1 MSILDLLDPE
11 ILASGDGTAHLRFE
25 VRDDFKI
32 PSGVVQGGITA
43 AMLDMAMA
51 VAAGGAISTASLQV
65 EIHRPVVAEVL
76 DVKAEGPR
84 KGRRIVFC
92 EADLFDADGVLLA
105 RGRQTAVP

>member
-1 MSILDLLDPE
+1 MSILELLKPE
-11 ILASGDGTAHLRFE
+11 ILDSGDGSARLRFS

-32 PSGVVQGGITA
+32 ASGVVQGGITS

-51 VAAGGAISTASLQV
+51 VAAGGAISTVSLQV
-65 EIHRPVVAEVL
+65 EIHRPVLAERLDVVAEVT
-76 DVKAEGPR
+76 R

-92 EADLFDADGVLLA
+92 EADMFDADGVLLA